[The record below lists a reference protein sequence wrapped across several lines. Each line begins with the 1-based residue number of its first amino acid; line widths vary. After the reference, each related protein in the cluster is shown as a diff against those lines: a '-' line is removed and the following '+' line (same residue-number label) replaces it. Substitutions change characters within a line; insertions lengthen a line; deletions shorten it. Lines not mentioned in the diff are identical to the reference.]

1 MDATYDIESRV
12 EGEEQPQLEVS
23 PITVY
28 ATEYAERCAVVRLLL
43 PTSSSSHTSHV
54 WSRASFVHP
63 SIGFNI

>member
-1 MDATYDIESRV
+1 VDATYDIESRV

-43 PTSSSSHTSHV
+43 PTSSSSRH
-54 WSRASFVHP
+54 RA
-63 SIGFNI
+63 IDQIIRRA